1 MHEFSTA
8 ATTSSGLLHRLRA
21 PQAGAPVPVGVSR
34 WLTRTVWA
42 AHLCQGGFG
51 FAILAQIIHRLS
63 WRSGGSTG
71 GTRRRDRDP
80 RRRTLAVRRGGRGNA
95 TQSGRMIPPLQQTV
109 CESSGLRVRASR
121 RLAPTSLRDENLCI
135 IRAGFLANL
144 AYAFR

>member
-1 MHEFSTA
+1 MHKFSTA

-63 WRSGGSTG
+63 WRSGGTTG
-71 GTRRRDRDP
+71 GSALRHVATETPAGVLLQYAEEVEGGGTHFVGRTVRTDDP
-80 RRRTLAVRRGGRGNA
+80 AA
-95 TQSGRMIPPLQQTV
+95 
-109 CESSGLRVRASR
+109 A
-121 RLAPTSLRDENLCI
+121 ADSL
-135 IRAGFLANL
+135 
-144 AYAFR
+144 